1 LDEYEK
7 MKKQIDIKNTI
18 EKVNKI
24 DSIMQVKVFLDNSRL
39 LMPIYNTI
47 EEKLLNED
55 FTQV

>member
-1 LDEYEK
+1 